1 MKQVFVERLPCARCW
16 GNKGEKQS
24 PPWQSLLATVKVSK
38 NCKSVLEEPWQMSY
52 DLVWKHK
59 EGHPHV
65 HSATFK
71 MDNQQ
76 GPTV

>member
-1 MKQVFVERLPCARCW
+1 MQGAG

-24 PPWQSLLATVKVSK
+24 LPCQSLLATVKVRK
-38 NCKSVLEEPWQMSY
+38 NYKSVLGEPWQVSC
-52 DLVWKHK
+52 DLLWEHK

-65 HSATFK
+65 HTATFK

-76 GPTV
+76 GPVV